1 MLDCI
6 ESFRKYSSK
15 LFRKI
20 DFQKHMRLPSDFIL
34 KVFFLLYYFSLKE
47 GLTVIFR
54 CFDRRQHHF
63 EQHTQCDVAWD
74 RKGGS

>member
-1 MLDCI
+1 
-6 ESFRKYSSK
+6 
-15 LFRKI
+15 
-20 DFQKHMRLPSDFIL
+20 MRLPSDFIL

-63 EQHTQCDVAWD
+63 EQRTQCDVAAGIERGEVD
-74 RKGGS
+74 RDVLTKREGKDM